1 MDLTIVI
8 PVYNREKIVS
18 ATLNCVA
25 AQTYRPLNLILVDNN
40 STDTSLQV
48 LREFMEAN
56 QAPDFRITVLQETTP
71 GACAAR
77 NCGLMAAKS
86 EWIMFFDSDDLMT
99 PDYVEQYDK
108 AMNAD
113 PDADIFAI
121 RLQLD
126 DGKRIRQ
133 LAFVP
138 HDIFANH
145 IIHSMLSTQRYIARR
160 KHFIEA
166 GCWNRNTPTWDDWE
180 LGIRMLLSRPKI
192 HYICDKARVTAV
204 FQNESITGEN
214 FHSKHGTWEHAI
226 DIAESDIANS
236 DIAEKDR
243 LIYLLNYRRVV
254 LAAHYRR
261 EKCSDLAD
269 ALYRNTL
276 ERYRH
281 NFCRRAML
289 AVAYRYISAG
299 GRGFGRLISTIF

>member
-77 NCGLMAAKS
+77 NCGLLAAKS

-289 AVAYRYISAG
+289 ALAYRYISAG

>member
-40 STDTSLQV
+40 STDASLHV
-48 LREFMEAN
+48 LREFKEAN

-192 HYICDKARVTAV
+192 HYISDKARVTAV

-289 AVAYRYISAG
+289 ALAYRYISAG